1 MMGQKQEIG
10 DGRAGEENGRAR
22 GRARKRSH
30 RRPQRC
36 RASKKE
42 TPHEAVN
49 DIVKAEPTALRPSRR
64 ILAAAPPLPPTVV
77 MRWDQSSS
85 EVKLAAISV
94 SLNVRPR
101 SADMPASMQE
111 RAFRCTRSLLDDK
124 RSTKPSHTHIAR
136 SLKKEFD
143 GWYGPAWQCVVGK
156 SFGSFVTHAGGGFVY
171 FTLDDDDDDIPTRN
185 ASLFCFSR
193 LPFDL

>member
-1 MMGQKQEIG
+1 MEPPKLTTICSTSTPNSNSNSNSNSME
-10 DGRAGEENGRAR
+10 
-22 GRARKRSH
+22 
-30 RRPQRC
+30 
-36 RASKKE
+36 
-42 TPHEAVN
+42 PHEAVN

-64 ILAAAPPLPPTVV
+64 ILAVTPPLPPTVV

-111 RAFRCTRSLLDDK
+111 RAFRCTRSLLDNQ

-171 FTLDDDDDDIPTRN
+171 FTLDDEDDDNDTNKKRL
-185 ASLFCFSR
+185 SVLLFKTAVRPVIESQAT
-193 LPFDL
+193 